1 MERKTM
7 KDDSIF
13 IFLMATGAALLLG
26 FIIGFA
32 SQESYW
38 QQEIINKG
46 FAEWHLVDGT
56 RQTQFKW
63 KEKQ

>member
-1 MERKTM
+1 M
-7 KDDSIF
+7 KDNSIF
-13 IFLMATGAALLLG
+13 IFLLATGTALLFG
-26 FIIGFA
+26 FIFGFA
-32 SQESYW
+32 TQESYW

>member
-1 MERKTM
+1 MGFA
-7 KDDSIF
+7 I
-13 IFLMATGAALLLG
+13 G
-26 FIIGFA
+26 FIT
-32 SQESYW
+32 QEKYW